1 MAAQS
6 PIARFFVPAQKAGK
20 ERAEPAALASSLAN
34 SPPQT
39 PGPRAPSL
47 KDDALSTPPS
57 IESRKRP
64 LKDSGSEPK
73 KMKAGSPNKD
83 AVVRDEDITEGGP
96 PSFATPQRAQ
106 EGPKDLR
113 ATLQLAERS
122 APGSIPPFTAECF
135 HHFENGGSQYSWPAW
150 LRPENLR
157 DAQGLRP
164 TEPGYNQGTLWVPD
178 PVREKAEYQKAQGHN
193 TPMLMQYWK
202 LKSKHFD
209 KVAFFKV
216 GKFYEIFYYDAFIA
230 QRICNLK
237 WMGQEKK
244 PHVGF
249 PEMAKHEYA
258 RRVVEA
264 GFKVVVVEQVE
275 RVVETNQRK
284 TEGQTTGPTCVER
297 DVCEVYTNG
306 TLVDPELL
314 AGPGS
319 RFLAYLF
326 FEGQRGL
333 DFAACLV
340 DCATSQIQL
349 GHFND
354 APDRNRLRTMLAQL
368 QPSEIVYD
376 TANLPIEVLQLLK
389 RLPCRPQ
396 LSSRS
401 AGDCGLLKAREMMNK
416 YRAAHPKAFTP
427 AVQEVLTQDSAV
439 IAAAGI
445 MDYLEAALLA
455 ERLLPFA
462 TWDVLAT
469 AAKTRTNSQRMIL
482 DATALSALEVVETLE
497 GGYEGSLLAF
507 LDHTSTPFGFRLLKQ
522 WVCAPLLDLEDI
534 QSRQEAVEYFLQND
548 ELSKQLRASLKKC
561 IAGGKISK
569 LPVDLERATSRIW
582 SYALQAERK
591 AVMYDDIT
599 ARRLGHFVELMEA
612 YEQCYQLLST
622 AFPAQGSLPGRLAM
636 VAKPQKAGGILPELM
651 PIISKLRGSVV
662 EATGKNGAL
671 KFRPQDGADPVY
683 DQKSREIHMV
693 KSQLDKELQRVK
705 VKGYEMVHL
714 LAPLPYAAEAA
725 WLMLLL
731 YISKVQEQEGG
742 ATLPTGFR
750 SVMYIDVFGW
760 IKRAR
765 AQKEGQASPWEPR
778 VSEETRRLPSPAEAA
793 VPQPGRGP
801 ALDAVHYDGS
811 ILKGPAPRRPELLP
825 GAAKPPPETLATKE
839 MFDPTTFV
847 PREKDGQHAN
857 HAEDIHPYL
866 KPGVV
871 PWRIFCSATTLLLV
885 LWWIS
890 GVLVLLQ
897 SSGWSALRVSPLLH
911 DSEEGPAP
919 IEQTQ
924 TASFLL
930 EEVRIQPNPIA
941 ESLHGEHVAT
951 FWPPGASPRHLSC
964 ASADGAVR
972 FAASSR
978 FGLFEA
984 TLNTGLHLDGTAIET
999 ERCARADVGE
1009 GSEALQDLSLLC
1021 SGHDCHAQVLHR
1033 QGQRLASCALGAAA
1047 RAPEAV
1053 MSLGDTWLGQGD
1065 AARDESQEEVSSLA
1079 MMDRCISGSE
1089 RCAYAET
1096 TGGRLVELKS
1106 GLVQGSVDW
1115 LPTRVLLADVGRA
1128 AMRKGA
1134 ALHTLGDRYLA
1145 MLVTGGRELR
1155 VFDLRQSGKMVQR
1168 YPLPAQKQWSSMCSA
1183 GSNLYLLSEDR
1194 GEAAQIFR
1202 FPLPQSLLPPAQTKP
1217 AVLSEKVKA
1226 APTQPPMTLA
1236 SAYTQPKEELLENAK
1251 ASDVFGATWLTSV
1264 KDMKISG
1271 LNIPKHL

>member
-6 PIARFFVPAQKAGK
+6 PIARFFVPAQKAAK
-20 ERAEPAALASSLAN
+20 ERAEQASLTSMAN

-73 KMKAGSPNKD
+73 KLKPGSPNKD
-83 AVVRDEDITEGGP
+83 AVVRDSEGITESGP

-135 HHFENGGSQYSWPAW
+135 HHFENGGLQYNWPAW

-164 TEPGYNQGTLWVPD
+164 MEPGYNQGTLWVPD

-193 TPMLMQYWK
+193 TPMLMQFWK
-202 LKSKHFD
+202 LKAKHFD
-209 KVAFFKV
+209 KVALFKV

-258 RRVVEA
+258 RRIVEA

-284 TEGQTTGPTCVER
+284 TEGQTAGPTCVER

-326 FEGQRGL
+326 FEGSGQRGL

-349 GHFND
+349 GHFSD

-376 TANLPIEVLQLLK
+376 TANLPIEVMQLLK

-401 AGDCGLLKAREMMNK
+401 AGDCGLLNAREKINK
-416 YRAAHPKAFTP
+416 YRAAHPKAFNP
-427 AVQEVLTQDSAV
+427 AVEEALTQDSAV

-548 ELSKQLRASLKKC
+548 ELSKQLRASLK
-561 IAGGKISK
+561 
-569 LPVDLERATSRIW
+569 
-582 SYALQAERK
+582 
-591 AVMYDDIT
+591 
-599 ARRLGHFVELMEA
+599 
-612 YEQCYQLLST
+612 
-622 AFPAQGSLPGRLAM
+622 
-636 VAKPQKAGGILPELM
+636 
-651 PIISKLRGSVV
+651 
-662 EATGKNGAL
+662 
-671 KFRPQDGADPVY
+671 
-683 DQKSREIHMV
+683 
-693 KSQLDKELQRVK
+693 
-705 VKGYEMVHL
+705 
-714 LAPLPYAAEAA
+714 
-725 WLMLLL
+725 
-731 YISKVQEQEGG
+731 
-742 ATLPTGFR
+742 
-750 SVMYIDVFGW
+750 
-760 IKRAR
+760 
-765 AQKEGQASPWEPR
+765 
-778 VSEETRRLPSPAEAA
+778 
-793 VPQPGRGP
+793 
-801 ALDAVHYDGS
+801 
-811 ILKGPAPRRPELLP
+811 
-825 GAAKPPPETLATKE
+825 
-839 MFDPTTFV
+839 
-847 PREKDGQHAN
+847 
-857 HAEDIHPYL
+857 
-866 KPGVV
+866 
-871 PWRIFCSATTLLLV
+871 
-885 LWWIS
+885 
-890 GVLVLLQ
+890 
-897 SSGWSALRVSPLLH
+897 
-911 DSEEGPAP
+911 
-919 IEQTQ
+919 IE
-924 TASFLL
+924 
-930 EEVRIQPNPIA
+930 
-941 ESLHGEHVAT
+941 
-951 FWPPGASPRHLSC
+951 
-964 ASADGAVR
+964 
-972 FAASSR
+972 
-978 FGLFEA
+978 
-984 TLNTGLHLDGTAIET
+984 
-999 ERCARADVGE
+999 
-1009 GSEALQDLSLLC
+1009 
-1021 SGHDCHAQVLHR
+1021 
-1033 QGQRLASCALGAAA
+1033 
-1047 RAPEAV
+1047 
-1053 MSLGDTWLGQGD
+1053 
-1065 AARDESQEEVSSLA
+1065 
-1079 MMDRCISGSE
+1079 
-1089 RCAYAET
+1089 
-1096 TGGRLVELKS
+1096 
-1106 GLVQGSVDW
+1106 
-1115 LPTRVLLADVGRA
+1115 
-1128 AMRKGA
+1128 
-1134 ALHTLGDRYLA
+1134 
-1145 MLVTGGRELR
+1145 
-1155 VFDLRQSGKMVQR
+1155 
-1168 YPLPAQKQWSSMCSA
+1168 
-1183 GSNLYLLSEDR
+1183 
-1194 GEAAQIFR
+1194 
-1202 FPLPQSLLPPAQTKP
+1202 
-1217 AVLSEKVKA
+1217 
-1226 APTQPPMTLA
+1226 
-1236 SAYTQPKEELLENAK
+1236 
-1251 ASDVFGATWLTSV
+1251 
-1264 KDMKISG
+1264 
-1271 LNIPKHL
+1271 

>member
-376 TANLPIEVLQLLK
+376 TANLPIEVMQLLK

-416 YRAAHPKAFTP
+416 YRAAHPKAFNP

-705 VKGYEMVHL
+705 ATYPKVQFCFVHRLPGYRYEVECDEHSMSAAAQRSLDITGRVKGKVRFHTPQIKEL
-714 LAPLPYAAEAA
+714 L
-725 WLMLLL
+725 
-731 YISKVQEQEGG
+731 VQLDQLEDEQEDCIFPF
-742 ATLPTGFR
+742 LSKLFR
-750 SVMYIDVFGW
+750 EFHLHQAPF
-760 IKRAR
+760 RALVR
-765 AQKEGQASPWEPR
+765 C
-778 VSEETRRLPSPAEAA
+778 VSEVDALLSLAA
-793 VPQPGRGP
+793 
-801 ALDAVHYDGS
+801 AS
-811 ILKGPAPRRPELLP
+811 KGLP
-825 GAAKPPPETLATKE
+825 GAACRPEFLASDARSAASIELRTCRHPVVAAR
-839 MFDPTTFV
+839 MGSAFV
-847 PREKDGQHAN
+847 PNDTALNACGVPGLLIVTGPNMGGKSTVLRQTCIAVLMAQVGCRVNAQKCRLTPVDRIFTRIGAYDAVLEGKSTLLTELEETAALLAHGTPRSLAVLDELGRGTSTFDGAAIASAVLEELKCHVRCPVLFAT
-857 HAEDIHPYL
+857 HYHPVSKKAAEDTANVAPFHMAAAVNQGTHEMTFLYKFL
-866 KPGVV
+866 PGLCPSSHGHNVAKIAGLPDKV
-871 PWRIFCSATTLLLV
+871 LMEARARSA
-885 LWWIS
+885 
-890 GVLVLLQ
+890 
-897 SSGWSALRVSPLLH
+897 
-911 DSEEGPAP
+911 E
-919 IEQTQ
+919 
-924 TASFLL
+924 F
-930 EEVRIQPNPIA
+930 
-941 ESLHGEHVAT
+941 
-951 FWPPGASPRHLSC
+951 
-964 ASADGAVR
+964 DGA
-972 FAASSR
+972 
-978 FGLFEA
+978 
-984 TLNTGLHLDGTAIET
+984 
-999 ERCARADVGE
+999 
-1009 GSEALQDLSLLC
+1009 
-1021 SGHDCHAQVLHR
+1021 
-1033 QGQRLASCALGAAA
+1033 
-1047 RAPEAV
+1047 
-1053 MSLGDTWLGQGD
+1053 
-1065 AARDESQEEVSSLA
+1065 EVSS
-1079 MMDRCISGSE
+1079 E
-1089 RCAYAET
+1089 EVE
-1096 TGGRLVELKS
+1096 RLVQL
-1106 GLVQGSVDW
+1106 
-1115 LPTRVLLADVGRA
+1115 
-1128 AMRKGA
+1128 
-1134 ALHTLGDRYLA
+1134 
-1145 MLVTGGRELR
+1145 
-1155 VFDLRQSGKMVQR
+1155 
-1168 YPLPAQKQWSSMCSA
+1168 
-1183 GSNLYLLSEDR
+1183 
-1194 GEAAQIFR
+1194 AAQGDVSALKELFR
-1202 FPLPQSLLPPAQTKP
+1202 QRHKP
-1217 AVLSEKVKA
+1217 SQC
-1226 APTQPPMTLA
+1226 P
-1236 SAYTQPKEELLENAK
+1236 
-1251 ASDVFGATWLTSV
+1251 
-1264 KDMKISG
+1264 
-1271 LNIPKHL
+1271 